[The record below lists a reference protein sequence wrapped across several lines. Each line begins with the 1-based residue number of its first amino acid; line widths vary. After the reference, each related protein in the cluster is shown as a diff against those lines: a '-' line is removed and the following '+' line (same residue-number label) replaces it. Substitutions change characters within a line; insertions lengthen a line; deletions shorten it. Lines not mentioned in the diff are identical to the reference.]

1 MASRQE
7 TVDYILE
14 QIGEAG
20 TVSARKM
27 FGEFGIYC
35 DGKFIGAVCD
45 DEFFL
50 KPTEAGKAFSPEQDE
65 GSPYPGAKLH
75 FHITGDQLEDRDWVC
90 KFVRI
95 TTDALPAPRPKKKKA

>member
-7 TVDYILE
+7 TVDYVLE

-75 FHITGDQLEDRDWVC
+75 FHIAGDQLEDRDWVC
-90 KFVRI
+90 QFVRL
-95 TTDALPAPRPKKKKA
+95 TTDALPAPKPKKPNN